1 MKTKNLGIV
10 LVILGAI
17 MMVYTGFNFV
27 TTKNVVDAGPIQIN
41 KTEDHPVQWSP
52 IVGVVLLIAG
62 VAIIATNKKG
72 STT

>member
-27 TTKNVVDAGPIQIN
+27 TTKNVVDIGALKIDKEEN
-41 KTEDHPVQWSP
+41 HPVQWSP
-52 IVGVVLLIAG
+52 ILGGVFLVGGVILIA
-62 VAIIATNKKG
+62 VNKKA
-72 STT
+72 